1 MVVLGLAAGAVVY
14 FTQSSAAP
22 IAHDAPIFT
31 VAATPSSSGSVPPS
45 SPTTSSSATSAP
57 ATIRLSGAP
66 NFRDL
71 AGDGAGLELAP
82 GAHLARGVVY
92 RSGRLN
98 ELSSADLDA
107 LSGLGLVKVLDL
119 RTPDVAHRNPDPKL
133 PGVEDQLINLFGV
146 TKSTSAK
153 IRTVAEARANFR
165 QMNVAFVTDP
175 EQRKRL
181 RTALEQIA
189 VADGPVLVHC
199 TEGKD
204 RTGWVSAMLQYLAGA
219 DDQTV
224 LASYLESNQYRAETI
239 VAEYAARKKAKG
251 TLAADIYLAQARV
264 EPEYLQAGL
273 AAAKSRYGSI
283 EDYLR
288 TGVGLTAITIEQLRT
303 KLVSR

>member
-1 MVVLGLAAGAVVY
+1 VVVLGLAAGAVVY
-14 FTQSSAAP
+14 FTQSPAAP
-22 IAHDAPIFT
+22 MAHDAPIVT
-31 VAATPSSSGSVPPS
+31 IAATPSSSVSVPSS
-45 SPTTSSSATSAP
+45 SPTTSTATSAP

-71 AGDGAGLELAP
+71 SGDGRGLELP
-82 GAHLARGVVY
+82 SGAHLARGVVY
-92 RSGRLN
+92 RSGRLS

-107 LSGLGLVKVLDL
+107 LRGLGLVKVLDL
-119 RTPDVAHRNPDPKL
+119 RTPDVARRYPDPKL

-146 TKSTSAK
+146 RTSTSAK
-153 IRTVAEARANFR
+153 ARTVAEARADFR

-219 DDQTV
+219 DDRTV
-224 LASYLESNQYRAETI
+224 LASYLESNQYRAEVI

-251 TLAADIYLAQARV
+251 TLAADIYLAQSRV
-264 EPEYLQAGL
+264 EPGYLQAGL
-273 AAAKSRYGSI
+273 AAVKSHYGSV

-288 TGVGLTAITIEQLRT
+288 TGVGLTATTIEQLRT